1 MNSMLLGLFPLLVVL
16 TWSAGYVLV
25 ERAWRQHAPGRHI
38 AAALLCAGFSLAAI
52 AALAWA
58 MPQPGQNWSDAPCG
72 ASFRT
77 TSLPWMSRQRVAG
90 STTMSAPMPSLRRSR
105 GEAPEGRP
113 RHA

>member
-16 TWSAGYVLV
+16 TWSTGYVLV

-58 MPQPGQNWSDAPCG
+58 MPQPGQNWSDAP
-72 ASFRT
+72 
-77 TSLPWMSRQRVAG
+77 
-90 STTMSAPMPSLRRSR
+90 LRRLVPDDKPALD
-105 GEAPEGRP
+105 EPTAGRW
-113 RHA
+113 